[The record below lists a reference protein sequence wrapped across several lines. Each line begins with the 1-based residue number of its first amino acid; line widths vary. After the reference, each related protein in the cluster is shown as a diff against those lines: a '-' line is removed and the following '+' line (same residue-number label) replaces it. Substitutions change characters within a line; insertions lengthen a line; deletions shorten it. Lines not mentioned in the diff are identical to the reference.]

1 MKKLTL
7 TALST
12 ALCSLSFVAISIAPS
27 FAQATKTPVAPKTAA
42 PATAPATT
50 NSSNSQAQAVEQLKL
65 TKDQQA
71 KLVKLQQTVMQKK
84 IAVLNPTQ
92 KQQLQQAMKEGK
104 NPSLT
109 LTPDQQTQLKA
120 IQSAAIA
127 EQNKILTPEQQAKL
141 QEMNKQNS
149 VPQQR

>member
-7 TALST
+7 TAIST

-27 FAQATKTPVAPKTAA
+27 FAQATKTPVTPKT
-42 PATAPATT
+42 TAPAPAST
-50 NSSNSQAQAVEQLKL
+50 NSSSNSQAQAVEQLKL

-109 LTPDQQTQLKA
+109 LTPEQQTQLKA

-127 EQNKILTPEQQAKL
+127 EQNKILTPEQQSKL

>member
-12 ALCSLSFVAISIAPS
+12 AICSLSLAAISIAPS
-27 FAQATKTPVAPKTAA
+27 FAQATKTPVAPKTT
-42 PATAPATT
+42 TAPANT
-50 NSSNSQAQAVEQLKL
+50 NSSSSGNSQAQAVEQLKL

-109 LTPDQQTQLKA
+109 LTPEQQTQLKA

-127 EQNKILTPEQQAKL
+127 EQNKILTPEQQSKL